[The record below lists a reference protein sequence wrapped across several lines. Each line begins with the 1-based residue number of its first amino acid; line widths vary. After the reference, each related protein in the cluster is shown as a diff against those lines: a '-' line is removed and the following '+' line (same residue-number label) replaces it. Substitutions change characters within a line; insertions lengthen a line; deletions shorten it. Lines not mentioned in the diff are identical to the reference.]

1 MLTFIFI
8 EAKCIFF
15 DNWFFLT
22 FSGKVIYLFFKFP
35 TSSFHNRYVFIFR
48 FYSKNN
54 FIREKPYCYSYT
66 SYFLFNSLA
75 AILVLYKNYSIF
87 VNTFDFFL
95 KKNKNWKKSFKNCR
109 QIVVSSSQK
118 NALKSKKLVI
128 ANYISLFLL
137 FGNIPK
143 KILLKKHTS
152 FHRNRGIFFWGY
164 SVRVSGKKFYE
175 FYEYFVKNFLPK
187 IAEYRITKLKM
198 YSYGQKKDIGFNDTS
213 FLDEFSETNLIRV
226 RRKFGFNQVNYLTK
240 KNWIN
245 VHPTA

>member
-1 MLTFIFI
+1 MVNRFFVTF
-8 EAKCIFF
+8 AR
-15 DNWFFLT
+15 
-22 FSGKVIYLFFKFP
+22 KVIYLFFKLYAP
-35 TSSFHNRYVFIFR
+35 SFYSRGVFR
-48 FYSKNN
+48 FGISCKNN
-54 FIREKPYCYSYT
+54 FIPKKPYCYIYPSYV
-66 SYFLFNSLA
+66 LFKNLGA
-75 AILVLYKNYSIF
+75 VLVLYKNYSFF
-87 VNTFDFFL
+87 VNTFDLFL
-95 KKNKNWKKSFKNCR
+95 KSNKKWKKSFKNCK
-109 QIVVSSSQK
+109 QIVVSASQK
-118 NALKSKKLVI
+118 NVLQSKKSVI

-164 SVRVSGKKFYE
+164 STRISGKKFYE
-175 FYEYFVKNFLPK
+175 FYEHFVKKFLPK

-213 FLDEFSETNLIRV
+213 FLEEFSETNLIRA